1 MATKGGKSSSTEQEK
16 GKESL
21 RARLEKAHL
30 ERTKDGDSDRESC
43 ASHRSQ
49 DSLDLDGKHFQL
61 TGLYRLCLY
70 VLLYNCQHISADLER
85 ISNMGGSQRDLR
97 SLASPED
104 LEREPEPSEPEQ
116 NDYPVT
122 VEVTLQDCQGEP
134 PPPHHLVGQ
143 QVSQELTGY
152 DS

>member
-1 MATKGGKSSSTEQEK
+1 MATKGGKSSSAEQEK
-16 GKESL
+16 GKEPL
-21 RARLEKAHL
+21 RRRFEAAFL

-43 ASHRSQ
+43 ASHRSE

-97 SLASPED
+97 SLASPE
-104 LEREPEPSEPEQ
+104 REPEPSEPEQ
-116 NDYPVT
+116 NENYPVN